1 MKINCIA
8 IDDEPLALSQIS
20 GYIRKVPFLNLVSEC
35 PDAFSAMEAIAFNKI
50 DLMFVDINMPD
61 LNGLEFVKSLTSKPL
76 IIFTTAYS
84 EYAVD
89 GFKVDATGYL
99 LKPFGYDEFLKS
111 ANKALQQ
118 IELMNLSKKRENLDE
133 ENLYVKS
140 DYKFVKIK
148 ISEIV
153 YIESRNEYIRI
164 YTKSG
169 TPVLTLLSLKSIE
182 EKLPEDS
189 FMRIHRS
196 FIVNLKCIAE
206 YSKVGITID
215 NSTFIPLGEQYR
227 EKFLE
232 YIQKHSLSK

>member
-1 MKINCIA
+1 MINCIA
-8 IDDEPLALSQIS
+8 IDDEPLALSQIC
-20 GYIRKVPFLNLVSEC
+20 GYIKKVPFLKLIAEC
-35 PDAFSAMEAIAFNKI
+35 PDAYSAMEAIAFNKI

-61 LNGLEFVKSLTSKPL
+61 LSGLDFVKSLPVKPL

-84 EYAVD
+84 EYAVE
-89 GFKVDATGYL
+89 GFKVDATDYL

-118 IELMNLSKKRENLDE
+118 VELINSSKKNEKRDDDAI
-133 ENLYVKS
+133 YVKS
-140 DYKFVKIK
+140 DYKYVKIK
-148 ISEIV
+148 FSDII

-164 YTKSG
+164 YINSG

-182 EKLPEDS
+182 EKLPQDS
-189 FMRIHRS
+189 FMRVHRS
-196 FIVNLKCIAE
+196 FIVNLRMIAE

-215 NSTFIPLGEQYR
+215 STTFIPIGEQYR

-232 YIQKHSLSK
+232 YIQKISISK